1 MEIKIDKNKILAGV
15 LVIIIMV
22 IAFKNNSQSN
32 VHMIS
37 SESEPAQ
44 ENIQSER
51 KEEGVEAGI
60 EFEEEKA
67 PYIKVYISGAV
78 ENYGVIEISSDAR
91 LVDAVEKL
99 GGLTQYAD
107 VNRVNLAQKLEDG
120 GHYIVPKTGENIG
133 YADEGQAQVG
143 GANDMED
150 SKININTAD
159 ATRLKELPGIG
170 DAIAQRIIQYRE
182 QNGKFKSID
191 QIKDVSGI
199 GDKKFEGISDM
210 IKTE

>member
-1 MEIKIDKNKILAGV
+1 MIKIDKNKILAGL

-37 SESEPAQ
+37 SESETVQ
-44 ENIQSER
+44 ENIQSEQ
-51 KEEGVEAGI
+51 EYEGVEAGI

-67 PYIKVYISGAV
+67 SYIKVYISGEV

-99 GGLTQYAD
+99 GGLTQNAD

-120 GHYIVPKTGENIG
+120 GHYIVPKIGENIG
-133 YADEGQAQVG
+133 YTDGGQATSN
-143 GANDMED
+143 GANDTD
-150 SKININTAD
+150 KAQIDINTAD
-159 ATRLKELPGIG
+159 ETRLKELPGIG

-191 QIKDVSGI
+191 QIKNVSGI
-199 GDKKFEGISDM
+199 GDKKFEGIRGM
-210 IKTE
+210 IKVE